1 MEAMNHAI
9 MGSEPLDAR
18 QLRAL
23 CLLGLTGSFTGTAKR
38 LHLTQSA
45 ISHSMKTL
53 ETEVGVV
60 LIERSGRKAILTQAG
75 QALVVR
81 AERILGEMSRARG
94 ELTQLARWGGSQLRA
109 GAGSAACAHLLPG
122 VLQEFHRKFP
132 QWQVELRSCDAQ
144 DCLDEVKDGV
154 VDVAL
159 CPETPGT
166 DRELEF
172 RPLFTEE
179 IRVAVP
185 AGHALAGQKSIMPAL
200 VAKETLVSG
209 TADCPLTQLV
219 RGHFEREGVRLPASV
234 IETGSMEAVRELVR
248 LGTGIALLPGWVAAP
263 RDGDASVCAVPL
275 AGRKLTRRWGTA
287 HRRGRRLSHGEETFV
302 KLCQEA
308 GERLTAGGN

>member
-1 MEAMNHAI
+1 MNHAI
-9 MGSEPLDAR
+9 MGSDPLDAR

-75 QALVVR
+75 QALVIR
-81 AERILGEMSRARG
+81 AERILAEMSRARN

-109 GAGSAACAHLLPG
+109 GAGSAACSHLLPG

-132 QWQVELRSCDAQ
+132 QWQVELRTCDSK
-144 DCLDEVKDGV
+144 DCLEDVKDGL
-154 VDVAL
+154 VDLAF
-159 CPETPGT
+159 CPESPGA

-185 AGHALAGQKSIMPAL
+185 ASHAFASLKTVTPAML
-200 VAKETLVSG
+200 AKETVVSG

-219 RGHFEREGVRLPASV
+219 RSHFDREGVKLPVSI
-234 IETGSMEAVRELVR
+234 IETGSMEAVRELVK
-248 LGTGIALLPGWVAAP
+248 LGTGIALLPSWVAAP
-263 RDGDASVCAVPL
+263 REGDGTVAAIPL
-275 AGRKLTRRWGTA
+275 SGRKLTRRWGAA

-302 KLCQEA
+302 KLCQDA
-308 GERLTAGGN
+308 GERLTGLAV